1 MQNATSFP
9 TDLHLYIGNTLVTL
23 EVCAINV
30 VCSSVHSF
38 ILQTT
43 LGPIIVIASFK
54 SKNHLH
60 RIFSLL
66 ISHNLFPVFSKQ
78 TKPPEYQDKNY
89 VEDKGQTIAI

>member
-30 VCSSVHSF
+30 VCSSVHLF
-38 ILQTT
+38 VLQTT
-43 LGPIIVIASFK
+43 LGPIIVMTSFK
-54 SKNHLH
+54 TKNHLH

-66 ISHNLFPVFSKQ
+66 ISHNLFPVLAN
-78 TKPPEYQDKNY
+78 KPNHLNIKIR
-89 VEDKGQTIAI
+89 TM